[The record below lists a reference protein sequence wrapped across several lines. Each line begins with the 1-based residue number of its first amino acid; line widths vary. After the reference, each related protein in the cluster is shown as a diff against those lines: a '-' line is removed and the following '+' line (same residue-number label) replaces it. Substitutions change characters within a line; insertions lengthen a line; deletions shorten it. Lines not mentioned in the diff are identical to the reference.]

1 MNRPKAI
8 YDNFVIA
15 GIVSALTAGCTLGAT
30 MLILKA
36 INLGSH
42 GFTPF
47 YDPIIQSHGHF
58 QIFGWMGLFI
68 MGIAYF
74 VVARFKATEFRYP
87 KLAVATLWLM
97 ATGIVLRV
105 IFQPFIS
112 KGSTIGEL
120 SKVMMVLSSVLELTA
135 VSIFLFTM
143 LATIS
148 SSQQKTLFWEKYAKA
163 SFINFLLI
171 AIGMLSLTIFMVINS
186 QNFAWPQFNA
196 PLIHFQLLGFIAMI
210 IFGVAVRTLPIFLG
224 SKRINEKISDVFFW
238 VFLVAILLRLGFS
251 LFEMKFGA
259 SIFGILDGAA
269 LVTFPLLNHIF
280 SKPQVDLS
288 KTGVDLSYVKLIKG
302 AYFWLVMGGLFLITF
317 SILEAFG
324 MNLPHEFWGAFN
336 HIITVGFASQMVIG
350 YGTKLIPTF
359 RGVNLAYPILN
370 HWSFG
375 LINTGNTLRVTFQM
389 LATIFGGFFY
399 YPMGI
404 SGWLEV
410 TAILLFGINLIATL
424 RKPISLIEVA

>member
-1 MNRPKAI
+1 MNKAKAI

-15 GIVSALTAGCTLGAT
+15 GIFSALTAGCTLGAT

-42 GFTPF
+42 DFTSF
-47 YDPIIQSHGHF
+47 YDAIIQSHGHF
-58 QIFGWMGLFI
+58 QIFGWMGFFI

-74 VVARFKATEFRYP
+74 VIARFKATEFRYP
-87 KLAVATLWLM
+87 SLAVLTLWLM
-97 ATGIVLRV
+97 AAGIVLRV

-112 KGSTIGEL
+112 EINLIGDL
-120 SKVMMVLSSVLELTA
+120 SKTMIVSSSVLEVIA

-143 LATIS
+143 LATIK

-171 AIGMLSLTIFMVINS
+171 AIGMLFLTIFMVLRS

-196 PLIHFQLLGFIAMI
+196 PLIHFQLLGFITMMI
-210 IFGVAVRTLPIFLG
+210 MGIALRTLPIFLG
-224 SKRINEKISDVFFW
+224 SRRINEKLSDVFFW
-238 VFLVAILLRLGFS
+238 VFLVAIFLRLGLA
-251 LFEMKFGA
+251 LFKYTTEA
-259 SIFGILDGAA
+259 SIFGVLEGAT
-269 LVTFPLLNHIF
+269 LVVFPFLNYIF
-280 SKPQVDLS
+280 SRPQVDLS
-288 KTGVDLSYVKLIKG
+288 KTGADLSYVKLIKG
-302 AYFWLVMGGLFLITF
+302 SYFWLVVGGLFLITF
-317 SILEAFG
+317 SMLEVFSVK
-324 MNLPHEFWGAFN
+324 LPHEFWGAFN
-336 HIITVGFASQMVIG
+336 HIVTVGFASQMVMG

-359 RGVNLAYPILN
+359 RGVNLAYPALN
-370 HWSFG
+370 NWSFG

-389 LATIFGGFFY
+389 LATVFGGFFY

-424 RKPISLIEVA
+424 RKPVEIAKSA